1 MNGKPFFIAT
11 LFTAAL
17 LFACAM
23 ALQNLTSLV
32 IPKFLYGVIAFYTV
46 LNLLLFLL
54 LKKGHSVSANRFVT
68 TFQGAVGIKLLA
80 SIALVFAG
88 LYFFPENRNTIAI
101 GVMIIYFFFT
111 SVLVRYTLKESK
123 K

>member
-11 LFTAAL
+11 LFTAAF

-23 ALQNLTSLV
+23 AVQSFTSLV
-32 IPKFLYGVIAFYTV
+32 LPKFLYGVIAFYTI
-46 LNLLLFLL
+46 LNLFLFQL
-54 LKKGHSVSANRFVT
+54 LKKGHAISANRFVT
-68 TFQGAVGIKLLA
+68 TFQGAVGIKLLS

-88 LYFFPENRNTIAI
+88 LYFFPENRNTLAI

-111 SVLVRYTLKESK
+111 SVLVRYMLKETK

>member
-11 LFTAAL
+11 LFTAAF

-23 ALQNLTSLV
+23 AVQSFTSLV
-32 IPKFLYGVIAFYTV
+32 LPKFLYGVIAFYTI
-46 LNLLLFLL
+46 LNLFLFQL
-54 LKKGHSVSANRFVT
+54 LKKGHAISANRFVT
-68 TFQGAVGIKLLA
+68 TFQGAVGIKLLS

-88 LYFFPENRNTIAI
+88 LYFFPENRNTLAI

-111 SVLVRYTLKESK
+111 SVLVRYML
-123 K
+123 